1 MITLRQLVTHFG
13 KPGRVDAIF
22 LRPGR
27 KQRAVAVERT
37 EAMVGL
43 GLAGDRSAA
52 ARQADSKR
60 RRQVTLIQAEHL
72 AAVAS
77 LLEKPAIDPADLR
90 RNIVVSGLN
99 LLAARSPMR
108 DQALRLVFGRAPDAP
123 DAVVFEVTGPCEP
136 CSAMETALGFGGY
149 NAMRGH
155 GGITAKVLRAGWVEV
170 GMSVWVVESADA
182 QTPDSSRRSPPTQ
195 TP

>member
-13 KPGRVDAIF
+13 RPGRVETIL

-27 KQRAVAVERT
+27 NQRAVTAVRV
-37 EAMVGL
+37 EARVGL
-43 GLAGDRSAA
+43 GLVGDRSAA
-52 ARQADSKR
+52 ARQADPKR

-72 AAVAS
+72 GTVAA
-77 LLEKPAIDPADLR
+77 LLQKPAVDPADLR

-108 DQALRLVFGRAPDAP
+108 DQTLRLVFGNAPDAE

-155 GGITAKVLRAGWVEV
+155 GGVTARVLRDGWIEN
-170 GMSVWVVESADA
+170 GMPVWVVELAGESA
-182 QTPDSSRRSPPTQ
+182 
-195 TP
+195 

>member
-13 KPGRVDAIF
+13 RPGRVETLL

-27 KQRAVAVERT
+27 QQRAVAVERA
-37 EAMVGL
+37 EARVGL
-43 GLAGDRSAA
+43 GLMGDRSAA
-52 ARQADSKR
+52 ARQADPKR

-72 AAVAS
+72 SAVAA
-77 LLEKPAIDPADLR
+77 LLEKPAIDPVDLR
-90 RNIVVSGLN
+90 RNVVVSGLN

-108 DQALRLVFGRAPDAP
+108 DQALRLVFGSAPDAA
-123 DAVVFEVTGPCEP
+123 DAVVLEVTGPCEP

-155 GGITAKVLRAGWVEV
+155 GGVTARVLKDGWIEAG
-170 GMSVWVVESADA
+170 MPVWVVE
-182 QTPDSSRRSPPTQ
+182 P
-195 TP
+195 

>member
-13 KPGRVDAIF
+13 RPGKVETLL

-27 KQRAVAVERT
+27 NQRAVQVDRA
-37 EAMVGL
+37 EALVGL

-52 ARQADSKR
+52 ARQADPKR

-72 AAVAS
+72 AAVAA
-77 LLEKPAIDPADLR
+77 LLEKPVIDPADLR

-108 DQALRLVFGRAPDAP
+108 DHALRLVFGRAPDAD

-155 GGITAKVLRAGWVEV
+155 GGVTARVQRGGWIEAG
-170 GMSVWVVESADA
+170 MPVWVVEGASEPS
-182 QTPDSSRRSPPTQ
+182 TH
-195 TP
+195 

>member
-1 MITLRQLVTHFG
+1 MITLRQLVTHFAR
-13 KPGRVDAIF
+13 PGRVEAIL
-22 LRPGR
+22 LRPAR
-27 KQRAVAVERT
+27 NQAAVVVDRA
-37 EAMVGL
+37 EAKVGL

-52 ARQADSKR
+52 ARQADPKR

-72 AAVAS
+72 AAVAV

-99 LLAARSPMR
+99 LLAARSPLR
-108 DQALRLVFGRAPDAP
+108 SHALRLVFGRTPDAS

-136 CSAMETALGFGGY
+136 CSAMETALGLGGY

-155 GGITAKVLRAGWVEV
+155 GGITARVERGGWIETGVP
-170 GMSVWVVESADA
+170 VWVVERPADG
-182 QTPDSSRRSPPTQ
+182 D
-195 TP
+195 

>member
-13 KPGRVDAIF
+13 WPGKVEAIL
-22 LRPGR
+22 LRSGR
-27 KQRAVAVERT
+27 NQRAVSVDRV
-37 EAMVGL
+37 EAMFGL

-52 ARQADSKR
+52 ARQADPKR

-72 AAVAS
+72 AAVAA

-99 LLAARSPMR
+99 LLAARSPIR
-108 DQALRLVFGRAPDAP
+108 QQALRLVFGSTPDAP
-123 DAVVFEVTGPCEP
+123 GAVVFEVTGPCEP
-136 CSAMETALGFGGY
+136 CSAMEAALGFGGY

-155 GGITAKVLRAGWVEV
+155 GGVTARVEREGWIET
-170 GMSVWVVESADA
+170 GMPVWVVERPEEK
-182 QTPDSSRRSPPTQ
+182 T
-195 TP
+195 

>member
-13 KPGRVDAIF
+13 RPGRVETLL

-27 KQRAVAVERT
+27 RQRALAVERA
-37 EAMVGL
+37 EARVGL
-43 GLAGDRSAA
+43 GLVGDRSAA
-52 ARQADSKR
+52 ARQADPKR

-72 AAVAS
+72 SAVAA
-77 LLEKPAIDPADLR
+77 LLDQPAIDPADLR
-90 RNIVVSGLN
+90 RNIVVAGIN

-108 DQALRLVFGRAPDAP
+108 DQALQLVFGSAPDAP
-123 DAVVFEVTGPCEP
+123 GAVVFEVTGPCEP

-155 GGITAKVLRAGWVEV
+155 GGVTARVLRDGWIET
-170 GMSVWVVESADA
+170 GMPVWVVE
-182 QTPDSSRRSPPTQ
+182 P
-195 TP
+195 

>member
-1 MITLRQLVTHFG
+1 
-13 KPGRVDAIF
+13 
-22 LRPGR
+22 
-27 KQRAVAVERT
+27 
-37 EAMVGL
+37 
-43 GLAGDRSAA
+43 
-52 ARQADSKR
+52 
-60 RRQVTLIQAEHL
+60 
-72 AAVAS
+72 
-77 LLEKPAIDPADLR
+77 LR